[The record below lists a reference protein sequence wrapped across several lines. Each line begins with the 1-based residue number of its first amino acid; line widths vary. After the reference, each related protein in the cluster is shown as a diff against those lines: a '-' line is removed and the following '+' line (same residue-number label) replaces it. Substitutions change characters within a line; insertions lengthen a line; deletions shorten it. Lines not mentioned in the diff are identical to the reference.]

1 MRARAF
7 ARRVGSGFRCIVG
20 GGGGKKRMLGRRRTR
35 QSIGGYDK
43 EGKSLSNGVALATQ
57 CLSGRHTFETRTPVS
72 LSPFL
77 SLFLSHSHSFSLN
90 SSSLFL
96 PLPSCTTL
104 SLSLSRRPWYRPDA
118 RSSVFLA
125 PSFLVL
131 SLCAHLQDDVEARR
145 PCPAPSRRAW
155 SGTNRSAASGND
167 GAPIG
172 TRRRR
177 IDADERRF

>member
-1 MRARAF
+1 
-7 ARRVGSGFRCIVG
+7 
-20 GGGGKKRMLGRRRTR
+20 MLGRRRVR
-35 QSIGGYDK
+35 QNIGEHDK

-57 CLSGRHTFETRTPVS
+57 CLSGRHTFETRTRE
-72 LSPFL
+72 FL
-77 SLFLSHSHSFSLN
+77 F
-90 SSSLFL
+90 
-96 PLPSCTTL
+96 PSL
-104 SLSLSRRPWYRPDA
+104 SLSLSLSLSPSNLFLSLSPSPFLYPPSVYLSPSCLCLPGRP

-131 SLCAHLQDDVEARR
+131 SLYAHLQDDVEAHR
-145 PCPAPSRRAW
+145 PCPAPSRRLW

-172 TRRRR
+172 MRRRR